1 MKLGNRKL
9 EPLLQLQMTGFG
21 CGTKQVVQVVVVFV
35 LVFVS
40 MSPVPPF
47 P

>member
-9 EPLLQLQMTGFG
+9 EPLLQLQITGF
-21 CGTKQVVQVVVVFV
+21 GTKQVVHVVVVFV